1 MTTLTAKP
9 KTGKSIWDMDKEET
23 EAAFAEATKQAQE
36 EIHAKG
42 FPYVIGDKSGI
53 YEVYPDGKRV
63 FTPYIKN
70 NEAR

>member
-9 KTGKSIWDMDKEET
+9 KTGKSIWDMSKEDM

-42 FPYVIGDKSGI
+42 FPYIIGDKSGT

-63 FTPYIKN
+63 FTPYRKN
-70 NEAR
+70 NEA